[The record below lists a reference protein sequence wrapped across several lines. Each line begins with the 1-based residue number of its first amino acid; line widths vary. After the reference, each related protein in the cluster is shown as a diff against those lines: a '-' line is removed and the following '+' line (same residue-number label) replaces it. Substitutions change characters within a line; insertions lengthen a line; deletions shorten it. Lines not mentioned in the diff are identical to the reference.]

1 MKPRLVF
8 IFLLALPLSIFAE
21 ARDTIVQGVHVE
33 SVYNIS
39 IFPVTWQGGSV
50 NAEGEQIAE
59 QEMKRAQSITV
70 RALRKYPIDLLQYN
84 LRAVY
89 LLKSMKFFNV
99 GYGGTNSS
107 DAVYVTSNGVSLG
120 YTDSYIEQTLHHEFS
135 SILYRNYIRFFD
147 TTEWKK
153 ANDPAFDYNDPENG
167 VGSIRNGRSSQVL
180 DTALAKFGLITE
192 YAMSGVENDVNTLAQ
207 NLFLPDRR
215 FWKIVDSYP
224 RVYKKV
230 KLLIGFYNKLS
241 PQFTEQYFRSFSNN

>member
-1 MKPRLVF
+1 MKSLLRF
-8 IFLLALPLSIFAE
+8 IAILFIPLTSFAG

-33 SVYNIS
+33 SGYSVS
-39 IFPVTWQGGSV
+39 IFPETWQGGSV
-50 NAEGEQIAE
+50 NAEGEQISDP
-59 QEMKRAQSITV
+59 EMRRAQPITI
-70 RALRKYPIDLLQYN
+70 RALKKYPTDLLQYN

-120 YTDSYIEQTLHHEFS
+120 YTDAYIEQTIHHEFS

-147 TTEWKK
+147 STEWKK
-153 ANDPAFDYNDPENG
+153 ANDPGFDYNDPENG
-167 VGSIRNGRSSQVL
+167 VGAIRNGRSSQAL

-192 YAMSGVENDVNTLAQ
+192 YAMSGIENDVNTLAQ
-207 NLFLPDRR
+207 NLFLPDRN

-224 RVYKKV
+224 RVYRKV
-230 KLLIGFYNKLS
+230 RLLIGFYNKITA
-241 PQFTEQYFRSFSNN
+241 QFTEQYFRSLSNN